1 MHFDFLHLFCGLN
14 SKTFSEC
21 CTILMILHDSTRFFK
36 ILQDLSTFVGL
47 YKWYYLPFV
56 DISRFRNFSLWLWHT
71 PHVHAAKVQHMLLL
85 SSYMFSSWGRD
96 SVTRIMGLQL
106 SAASRI
112 CHPWNIQ
119 SKFHTQ
125 VPQNVWTPAI
135 NFQESL
141 EATKT
146 SSLNVPIRML

>member
-1 MHFDFLHLFCGLN
+1 MCNYVNIPVTRIYCLLIFL
-14 SKTFSEC
+14 K
-21 CTILMILHDSTRFFK
+21 
-36 ILQDLSTFVGL
+36 
-47 YKWYYLPFV
+47 
-56 DISRFRNFSLWLWHT
+56 FRNFSLRLWYM

-125 VPQNVWTPAI
+125 VPQNVWTPAT

-141 EATKT
+141 EANET
-146 SSLNVPIRML
+146 SSLKIPIRMLESLGKKSIVFIIWLQFFCTIQL